1 MSGFF
6 RHTIPHHR
14 RARRA
19 MTTASMATKPG
30 TASHGRRR
38 WVTVRFARFLRPKKI
53 FGPAAVTQ
61 ILPFLVYR
69 REAGRC
75 RRVNNGQTGFSSK
88 VQITKPNTRKNE
100 STDNLTCTGGFREER
115 QNQCKLLAET
125 RVQTNLAL
133 GRYSD
138 NSHLVESY
146 RDLENQHSTSSNV
159 APRHGGLI
167 KHMHLTPDGGRYRR
181 SILGSQNPQSGHRF
195 LSFPVIRESR
205 TSSYLSKKS
214 R

>member
-1 MSGFF
+1 
-6 RHTIPHHR
+6 
-14 RARRA
+14 

-69 REAGRC
+69 REAGRR
-75 RRVNNGQTGFSSK
+75 RRVNIGQTGFSSK

-146 RDLENQHSTSSNV
+146 RDLESTQYIIECGTATWRADQAHASHTRWRTLPTVYSWFPKPTEWAQIFV
-159 APRHGGLI
+159 V
-167 KHMHLTPDGGRYRR
+167 
-181 SILGSQNPQSGHRF
+181 SGD
-195 LSFPVIRESR
+195 S
-205 TSSYLSKKS
+205 
-214 R
+214 